1 MENKKRGT
9 YSFSVKSWLRKYSW
23 PGLFFILAIT
33 ICSAL
38 IAWNAKSLLNKESL
52 AYVLFFVLSILGCA
66 FYLTIANFF
75 EIFKENT
82 RRKSLSKLLTAS
94 VQGTLIVTTLLIVTG
109 TVIFD
114 FIDLR
119 NEAKLHHQNII
130 SEKKQLLEVIVKQA
144 MDQIHYDRKKLSARG
159 IPEPEIKAELKKRL
173 TAIAFND
180 ADGYIFVKSYDGF
193 ELVNRTQPEIIGK
206 NILDLTDPNGLKIVH
221 KLIET
226 AKKPDGG
233 FVYYNWNKP
242 STGKMTSKI
251 SFVQGVQDWR
261 WVVGAGVY
269 LDDVEKQMAEVRRE
283 LLSSLTV
290 ETMSI
295 LTVAGVL
302 FLFLRMIISRI
313 SDQILSEVEAL
324 SKGMELQNRDEVTI
338 DADQFLIDDFRKIA
352 IDAASSFKLFLKSR
366 DAVLQSEK
374 QLRSLLDSIDA
385 GVIIVDAESKTIQYA
400 NPTALQLIGED
411 VENICGKICHKFVCP
426 AEKGKCPI
434 ADLGQVVDNSKR
446 ILLKADETE
455 LPILK
460 SVRKINFNSR
470 LCFLETFVDISAQE
484 KIGHQMEQALAEAER
499 AKQVAELAKIELEM
513 ANEHLQQ
520 QTALANNMAAE
531 AELANA
537 AKSEFLANMS
547 HEIRTPMNGVIGMT
561 GLLLDTELNT
571 DQRSY
576 ANTVRTSAEALLALI
591 NDILDY
597 SKIEAGKLELELI
610 NFNLESMLEDFAAS
624 IAVQA
629 HNKGIELVCGLSPEI
644 PVGVCGDPGRLR
656 QILVNLVGNAI
667 KFTSSGE
674 VTVEGFLEEQTKE
687 SALIR
692 FKIKDTGVGIPKDKI
707 EILFDKF
714 SQVDASV
721 TRKYGG
727 TGLGLAISKE
737 LAEMMGGSI
746 GVSSKEG
753 FGTEFWFTVKLAKQ
767 TDSEKLKFTPTNLKD
782 VKILIVDD
790 NQTNRELLLTR
801 FIAWGMRAESVTSG
815 PEALK
820 ALYKASD
827 DKDPFEIA
835 ILDLQ
840 MPDLDGA
847 TLGRIIKND
856 LRIKNTD
863 IVLLTSLGVKGEA
876 KRFEKIGFA
885 GYLSKPVRNME
896 LKATLLA
903 ILGEEGSKHAQIVTR
918 HSIQEMPTL
927 FLGRKARILLVEDNV
942 INQQVA
948 LGMLRRFELSADAV
962 ANGAE
967 ALKSL
972 ETIPYDIVLMDIQM
986 PVMDGYT
993 ATAKIR
999 SAESSV
1005 LRPDIPIIA
1014 MTAHAMTRDRDKCFE
1029 AGMDGYI
1036 SKPISFESLAE
1047 VLDKHLPEV
1056 GTKSLNNTSEVT
1068 SDSVETEIWNKG
1080 EFLAEIGDHLDLLKN
1095 IMLQVLE
1102 EWPKQID
1109 ELGSL
1114 ISDKAD
1120 VKSIAKLA
1128 HSLKGAAANVRAGQI
1143 NNIASKIEKSE
1154 DFQLLD
1160 ELFSQLLKAF
1170 DEFKTIVEQK
1180 LI

>member
-1 MENKKRGT
+1 
-9 YSFSVKSWLRKYSW
+9 
-23 PGLFFILAIT
+23 
-33 ICSAL
+33 
-38 IAWNAKSLLNKESL
+38 
-52 AYVLFFVLSILGCA
+52 
-66 FYLTIANFF
+66 
-75 EIFKENT
+75 
-82 RRKSLSKLLTAS
+82 
-94 VQGTLIVTTLLIVTG
+94 
-109 TVIFD
+109 
-114 FIDLR
+114 
-119 NEAKLHHQNII
+119 
-130 SEKKQLLEVIVKQA
+130 
-144 MDQIHYDRKKLSARG
+144 
-159 IPEPEIKAELKKRL
+159 
-173 TAIAFND
+173 
-180 ADGYIFVKSYDGF
+180 
-193 ELVNRTQPEIIGK
+193 
-206 NILDLTDPNGLKIVH
+206 
-221 KLIET
+221 
-226 AKKPDGG
+226 
-233 FVYYNWNKP
+233 
-242 STGKMTSKI
+242 
-251 SFVQGVQDWR
+251 
-261 WVVGAGVY
+261 
-269 LDDVEKQMAEVRRE
+269 
-283 LLSSLTV
+283 
-290 ETMSI
+290 
-295 LTVAGVL
+295 
-302 FLFLRMIISRI
+302 MIISRI

-374 QLRSLLDSIDA
+374 QLRGLLDSIDA
-385 GVIIVDAESKTIQYA
+385 GVIIVDAESRTIQYA

-426 AEKGKCPI
+426 AEEGQCPI

-455 LPILK
+455 LSILK
-460 SVRKINFNSR
+460 SVRKINFNGR

-767 TDSEKLKFTPTNLKD
+767 TDSEKLKFAPTNLKD

-820 ALYKASD
+820 TLYKASD

-856 LRIKNTD
+856 SRIKNTD

-903 ILGEEGSKHAQIVTR
+903 ILGEEGSKHTQIFTR
-918 HSIQEMPTL
+918 HSIQERPIL

-1005 LRPDIPIIA
+1005 LRSDIPIIA
-1014 MTAHAMTRDRDKCFE
+1014 MTAHAMTRDRDKCLE

-1047 VLDKHLPEV
+1047 VLDKYLPEV